1 MRAAALARAAEE
13 AEAKEEVVV
22 AAEVAMEA
30 EAVAAAL
37 SAQEA
42 ANKAMAAAEAM
53 VGGGRPDVVAY
64 AIPPP
69 VLASCAPATTTTEAP
84 ILSTPQRQALAA
96 CAQSAVRSAV
106 ADAFGGDISAI
117 LRPAVPSLAAM
128 KAASDADTA
137 AATAS
142 CSAFEETAALLEAEL
157 ASTIEAVSPPVDRSL
172 YNQSEKTVLEVVEE
186 VVEELAAAAE
196 EVEEVVEVVVEE
208 PVVVTTSASKVHL
221 PSAAEA
227 AAAVGPTMAAAVA
240 AAEAR
245 WSGERIQFETEISE
259 LKAQQAKDAE
269 SLRQNAALVKML
281 EESHAALI
289 ASNKQLLSEMSQMRA
304 QHEADV
310 KQFQMNFE
318 ELAKEVKGG
327 EGAAKKG
334 VTAGGVAAQNRRPP
348 VGVRGKEN

>member
-1 MRAAALARAAEE
+1 
-13 AEAKEEVVV
+13 
-22 AAEVAMEA
+22 MEA

-196 EVEEVVEVVVEE
+196 EVQEEVEEVVEVVVEE

-281 EESHAALI
+281 EESHSALI

-334 VTAGGVAAQNRRPP
+334 VAAGGVAAQNRRPP